1 MKLKSFSNSFLGLF
15 LFSVALLCLI
25 GTSSFDVMAQ
35 KSSDDLQ
42 TSFAPD
48 ASVMPVQNPGGENNP
63 TCKHLSDSADSRF
76 AHIMTDASLKLDAE
90 FPSGTFKFITA
101 TQNGIKTELTGA
113 TADGNRT
120 VTISS
125 TGGTVN
131 SFSSQKLITAVIVKG
146 GNQGAFVY
154 PYPSGTF
161 MDTNLTTPNGQDVSH
176 VVFCFDE
183 SIAPTSAPAAVS
195 GRIGDESN
203 KPVARALVTVINL
216 STGEYLQ
223 TQTDMFGRYKF
234 ANLPTGEDYLV
245 RVYSRK
251 YSFTPNNKHISLLE
265 DLSDLNFV
273 AVQKESLFQTNR

>member
-1 MKLKSFSNSFLGLF
+1 MKLKSFSNSFLSLF

-101 TQNGIKTELTGA
+101 TQNSIQTQLTGA
-113 TADGNRT
+113 TADANRT

-131 SFSSQKLITAVIVKG
+131 SFSSQKLITAVIVNG
-146 GNQGAFVY
+146 GNQGVFVY

-176 VVFCFDE
+176 VTFCFDDA
-183 SIAPTSAPAAVS
+183 INPTVAPAAVS
-195 GRIGDESN
+195 GRIAIGSG
-203 KPVARALVTVINL
+203 KTSAARVLVTVINL

-234 ANLPTGEDYLV
+234 DNLPTGEEYLV
-245 RVYSRK
+245 RVSSRR
-251 YSFTPNNKHISLLE
+251 YTFTPNNRHISLFE
-265 DLSDLNFV
+265 DLTNFNFV
-273 AVQKESLFQTNR
+273 AVPKDGKLW